1 MCRRFVGKGSKRVI
15 GRQGGGKLIPGKLG
29 EWEGGRR
36 RGKILSKVSW
46 GRKVGGCVGGRM
58 DEVEEGGILIQGK

>member
-1 MCRRFVGKGSKRVI
+1 
-15 GRQGGGKLIPGKLG
+15 LG
-29 EWEGGRR
+29 EWEGVRR

-46 GRKVGGCVGGRM
+46 GREVRGCVGGRM